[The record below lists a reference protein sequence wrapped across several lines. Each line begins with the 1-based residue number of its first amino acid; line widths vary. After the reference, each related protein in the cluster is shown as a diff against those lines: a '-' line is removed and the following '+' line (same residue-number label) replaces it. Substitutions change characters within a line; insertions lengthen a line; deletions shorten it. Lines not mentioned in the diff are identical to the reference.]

1 VVLFE
6 KYKKIL
12 LKRNPEL
19 TKEEIEKILE
29 FLTLIAKQTVS
40 NYKKSI

>member
-19 TKEEIEKILE
+19 AKEEIEKILE
-29 FLTLIAKQTVS
+29 FVALIAKQTVS
-40 NYKKSI
+40 NYKKLI